1 MSQSINSLRDPR
13 ARANHTVRGMRMST
27 ADWRLL
33 AALFR
38 SGRCGLD
45 GQRQQALLQ
54 AARQL
59 DAQLNRPLE
68 RFELEGCS
76 VVEVFGQIGYI
87 ADHDQRALGC
97 SMRDRFGAPYPI
109 DVNVSLLPALNGT
122 TWLAMLL
129 DAWCIDW
136 RSSEGGT
143 SFAED
148 AQEALFLRTL
158 RRMLEADARF
168 RLVRRKIGLLLL
180 GPDFHA
186 LALRSR
192 AGEFDADHATRV
204 WQHHEAFAEVARV
217 HPKLLPVLTLLLRAG
232 AFDGEPPPTA
242 DDVLRRMR
250 AALAARLPGAAWRWL
265 VRHGV
270 RFLLPFGRPRL
281 ELGAMVAVAGELAA
295 AGFPPPPSARFMQSW
310 RSLNGALEGKGKW
323 CVLPVRIRRGML
335 AEAVRRAA
343 LPGFAEWCGEAERVM
358 FAVTTPGDS
367 VAELPKRCGYAWLKK
382 RAAEIEY
389 REQMRHALAGLQ
401 WPCPIG
407 EVRIGNRSVVPLQT
421 GIAMFE
427 EALYMRSCLA
437 EYAKPCSEGRAL
449 VFSVRDDQGRPVA
462 NLLFRRNA
470 HARWEFAQAKRRF
483 NRLPGDGLL
492 ALAGVIGALLQSNA
506 ATKKSVQLDPEA
518 S

>member
-1 MSQSINSLRDPR
+1 MSQFINPSRDPCF
-13 ARANHTVRGMRMST
+13 RANHTVRGMRIST

-33 AALFR
+33 VALFR
-38 SGRCGLD
+38 SERCGLD

-68 RFELEGCS
+68 RFDLEGCS

-87 ADHDQRALGC
+87 AGHDQRALGC
-97 SMRDRFGAPYPI
+97 SMRDRAGAPYPI
-109 DVNVSLLPALNGT
+109 NVNVSLLPALNGT

-129 DAWCIDW
+129 DALCISW
-136 RSSEGGT
+136 RTGEGG
-143 SFAED
+143 SFFAGD

-192 AGEFDADHATRV
+192 VGEFDAIHVTRV
-204 WQHHEAFAEVARV
+204 WQHHDAFTEVARV
-217 HPKLLPVLTLLLRAG
+217 HPKLLPVLTLLLRSG
-232 AFDGEPPPTA
+232 AFHGEPLPTA
-242 DDVLRRMR
+242 ADVLRRMR

-270 RFLLPFGRPRL
+270 RFLMAFGRPRL
-281 ELGAMVAVAGELAA
+281 ELGSLVAVVSELAA
-295 AGFPPPPSARFMQSW
+295 AGFPPPPSRRFMQSW

-323 CVLPVRIRRGML
+323 CVLPVRIRRAML
-335 AEAVRRAA
+335 AEADRRAA
-343 LPGFAEWCGEAERVM
+343 MPGFAEWCGEAERIM

-367 VAELPKRCGYAWLKK
+367 VVELPKRCGYAWLKK
-382 RAAEIEY
+382 RAAAIER
-389 REQMRHALAGLQ
+389 REQQRHALAGLQ
-401 WPCPIG
+401 WSCPIG
-407 EVRIGNRSVVPLQT
+407 EVCIGNRSVVPLQN

-449 VFSVRDDQGRPVA
+449 VFSVRDEQGRPVA

-492 ALAGVIGALLQSNA
+492 ALAGVIGALLQSTVA
-506 ATKKSVQLDPEA
+506 AKTFVQLDPEA